1 MTAAPALQARS
12 PALATFLERGYF
24 EQASDFAAI
33 DADMTAGMVT
43 FYVGYDP
50 TGASLHA
57 GHLVQV
63 MAMRA
68 LQRCGHRPIVI
79 VGGGTGMVGD
89 PSGKNEA
96 RKLLTAAD
104 IATNSAAL
112 KAQLGLFLHFDT
124 GAPNDAVMLNNADWL
139 LELRYIDFL
148 REIGRHFTVNRMITV
163 KTYRDRLD
171 AEIPLSFLE
180 FNYQLLQAYDFLH
193 LYRHHG
199 CTLQFGGSD
208 QWGNMV
214 AGIELIRR
222 MTSDDHS
229 AQADH
234 ADHAATPHCLTLPL
248 LTTADGRKMGK
259 TERGAV
265 WLDAERLSPF
275 DYYQFWVGCDDRD
288 VAKYLRVFTELP
300 IATIAEWTQAEGAA
314 LNAAKARLAYE
325 ATRLLH
331 GKAAADQAETAAR
344 QAFGGG
350 DDWSAVPEVRAEQAE
365 LKLVDVVTLPGVD
378 AFKSRREAKQ
388 RIEQGAVKINGEP
401 ILDPAHVLRGAD
413 YEGGCLRLQAGKRTR
428 VRVYLASQGD
438 GAATPGDAAL

>member
-1 MTAAPALQARS
+1 MPTIALAPRS

-33 DADMTAGMVT
+33 DAAMVSGMVT

-57 GHLVQV
+57 GHLVQI

-68 LQRCGHRPIVI
+68 LQRCGHKPIVI
-79 VGGGTGMVGD
+79 VGGGTAMVGD
-89 PSGKNEA
+89 PSGKSET
-96 RKLLTAAD
+96 RKLLTPAEIDAN
-104 IATNSAAL
+104 AAAL
-112 KAQLGLFLHFDT
+112 RAQLGKFLHFDR
-124 GAPNDAVMLNNADWL
+124 GVANDAVIVNNADWL
-139 LELRYIDFL
+139 LKLHYIDFL
-148 REIGRHFTVNRMITV
+148 REIGRHFTVNRMVAV

-180 FNYQLLQAYDFLH
+180 FNYQLLQSYDFLH
-193 LYRHHG
+193 LFRHHG

-222 MTSDDHS
+222 MTPEGHDPDV
-229 AQADH
+229 A
-234 ADHAATPHCLTLPL
+234 HCLTLPL
-248 LTTADGRKMGK
+248 LTTADGKKMGK
-259 TERGAV
+259 TERGAI
-265 WLDAERLSPF
+265 WLAADRFSPF
-275 DYYQFWVGCDDRD
+275 DYFQFWIGVDDRD
-288 VAKYLRVFTELP
+288 VAKHLRIFTELP
-300 IATIAEWTQAEGAA
+300 IAEITELTQAGGAA

-331 GKAAADQAETAAR
+331 GQEAADNAQQASL

-350 DDWSAVPEVRAEQAE
+350 DDWSAVPSLALTVGEI
-365 LKLVDVVTLPGVD
+365 KLVDLATHDELD
-378 AFKSRREAKQ
+378 AFKSKREARQ

-401 ILDPAHVLRGAD
+401 CIDPNRVLTAAD
-413 YEGGCLRLQAGKRTR
+413 CHDGFLRLQAGKKTR
-428 VRVYLASQGD
+428 FRVSLA
-438 GAATPGDAAL
+438 AP

>member
-1 MTAAPALQARS
+1 MQAPPAQPPKS
-12 PALATFLERGYF
+12 PALTTFLERGYF

-33 DADMTAGMVT
+33 DAAMAAGMVT

-50 TGASLHA
+50 TGNSLHV

-68 LQRCGHRPIVI
+68 LQRAGHRPIVI
-79 VGGGTGMVGD
+79 VGGGTASVGD
-89 PSGKNEA
+89 PSGKSEA
-96 RKLLTAAD
+96 RKLLSRAEIEAN
-104 IATNSAAL
+104 AAAL
-112 KAQLGLFLHFDT
+112 RAQLARFLHFDS
-124 GAPNDAVMLNNADWL
+124 GAANDAVMLDNADWL
-139 LELRYIDFL
+139 LGLRYIDFL

-163 KTYRDRLD
+163 KTYRDRLE

-193 LYRHHG
+193 LFRNHG

-222 MTSDDHS
+222 MTPEGEPGT
-229 AQADH
+229 A
-234 ADHAATPHCLTLPL
+234 HCLTLPL
-248 LTTADGRKMGK
+248 LTTADGKKMGK

-265 WLDAERLSPF
+265 WLDPERLPPF
-275 DYYQFWVGCDDRD
+275 DYYQYWIGCDDRD
-288 VAKYLRVFTELP
+288 VAKLLRTFTELP
-300 IATIAEWTQAEGAA
+300 VAEIVALTQAEGAA

-331 GKAAADQAETAAR
+331 GQEAADTAQTAAR

-350 DDWSAVPEVRAEQAE
+350 DDWSAVPE
-365 LKLVDVVTLPGVD
+365 LDLVDPEIKLIDLVTHPELL
-378 AFKSRREAKQ
+378 AFKSKREARQ
-388 RIEQGAVKINGEP
+388 RIEQGAVKLNGEP
-401 ILDPAHVLRGAD
+401 CVDPNRVLGPADCGGA
-413 YEGGCLRLQAGKRTR
+413 YLRLQAGKKTR
-428 VRVYLASQGD
+428 VRVTFQG
-438 GAATPGDAAL
+438 

>member
-1 MTAAPALQARS
+1 MQVPPAHQPKS
-12 PALATFLERGYF
+12 PALTTFLERGYF

-33 DADMTAGMVT
+33 DAAMTAGMMT

-50 TGASLHA
+50 TGNSLHV

-68 LQRCGHRPIVI
+68 LQRAGHRPIVI
-79 VGGGTGMVGD
+79 VGGGTASVGD
-89 PSGKNEA
+89 PSGKSET
-96 RKLLTAAD
+96 RKLLSRAD
-104 IATNSAAL
+104 IEANAAGL
-112 KAQLGLFLHFDT
+112 KAQLGRFLHFDS
-124 GAPNDAVMLNNADWL
+124 GAPNDAVMLDNADWL

-148 REIGRHFTVNRMITV
+148 REIGRHFTINRMITV

-193 LYRHHG
+193 LFRHHG

-222 MTSDDHS
+222 MTPEGEPGT
-229 AQADH
+229 A
-234 ADHAATPHCLTLPL
+234 HCLTLPL
-248 LTTADGRKMGK
+248 LTTADGKKMGK

-265 WLDAERLSPF
+265 WLDPERLPPF
-275 DYYQFWVGCDDRD
+275 DYYQYWIGVDDRD
-288 VAKYLRVFTELP
+288 VGKLLRIFTELP
-300 IATIAEWTQAEGAA
+300 VAEIAALTQDGGAA

-331 GKAAADQAETAAR
+331 GQEAADTAQTAAR

-350 DDWSAVPEVRAEQAE
+350 EDWSAVPELNLE
-365 LKLVDVVTLPGVD
+365 LGEIKLIDLVTHPELL
-378 AFKSRREAKQ
+378 AFKSKREARQ
-388 RIEQGAVKINGEP
+388 RIEQGAVRINGELC
-401 ILDPAHVLRGAD
+401 IDPARVLTAADCGGA
-413 YEGGCLRLQAGKRTR
+413 YLRLQAGKKTR
-428 VRVYLASQGD
+428 VRV
-438 GAATPGDAAL
+438 ALLPV

>member
-1 MTAAPALQARS
+1 MTASPAPQARS

-33 DADMTAGMVT
+33 DADMASGTVT

-50 TGASLHA
+50 TGASLHV

-79 VGGGTGMVGD
+79 VGGGTAMVGD

-96 RKLLTAAD
+96 RKLLSAAD
-104 IATNSAAL
+104 IASNATAL
-112 KAQLGLFLHFDT
+112 KAQLGQFLHFDT
-124 GAPNDAVMLNNADWL
+124 GAPNDAVMLDNADWL

-148 REIGRHFTVNRMITV
+148 REIGRHFTVNRMVAV

-180 FNYQLLQAYDFLH
+180 FNYQLLQSYDFLH

-222 MTSDDHS
+222 MTPEGE
-229 AQADH
+229 
-234 ADHAATPHCLTLPL
+234 AATPHCLTLPL

-265 WLDAERLSPF
+265 WLDAERLPPF
-275 DYYQFWVGCDDRD
+275 DYYQFWIGCDDRD
-288 VAKYLRVFTELP
+288 VARYLRVFTELS
-300 IATIAEWTQAEGAA
+300 IAEITAMTQAEGAA
-314 LNAAKARLAYE
+314 LNAAKARLAHE

-331 GKAAADQAETAAR
+331 GKAAADQAEAAAR

-350 DDWSAVPEVRAEQAE
+350 DDWSAVPEHRAEVSE
-365 LKLVDVVTLPGVD
+365 LKLVDLVTLPGVD

-401 ILDPAHVLRGAD
+401 ILDPTTLLRGSD
-413 YEGGCLRLQAGKRTR
+413 FEGGCLRLQAGKRTR
-428 VRVYLASQGD
+428 IRVYLAS
-438 GAATPGDAAL
+438 T

>member
-1 MTAAPALQARS
+1 MPTPALAPRS

-33 DADMTAGMVT
+33 DAAMTAGMVT

-57 GHLVQV
+57 GHLVQI

-68 LQRCGHRPIVI
+68 LQRAGHRPIVL
-79 VGGGTGMVGD
+79 VGGGTAMVGD
-89 PSGKNEA
+89 PSGKTEA
-96 RKLLTAAD
+96 RRLLTTAE
-104 IATNSAAL
+104 IESNSAAL
-112 KAQLGLFLHFDT
+112 KAQLACFLHFDS
-124 GAPNDAVMLNNADWL
+124 GRQNDAVLVNNADWL
-139 LELRYIDFL
+139 LGLRYIDFL
-148 REIGRHFTVNRMITV
+148 REIGRHFTVNRMVAV

-180 FNYQLLQAYDFLH
+180 FNYQLLQSYDFLH
-193 LYRHHG
+193 LFRNNG

-222 MTSDDHS
+222 MTPEGREPDI
-229 AQADH
+229 A
-234 ADHAATPHCLTLPL
+234 HCLTLPL
-248 LTTADGRKMGK
+248 LTTADGKKMGK
-259 TERGAV
+259 TERGAI
-265 WLDAERLSPF
+265 WLAADRFSPF
-275 DYYQFWVGCDDRD
+275 DYYQFWISVDDRD
-288 VAKYLRVFTELP
+288 VAKHLRIFTELP
-300 IATIAEWTQAEGAA
+300 VAEIAGLTAAAGVA

-331 GKAAADQAETAAR
+331 GEEAADNAQRASQ

-350 DDWSAVPEVRAEQAE
+350 DDWSAVPSLALSATEI
-365 LKLVDVVTLPGVD
+365 KLVDLATHEALD
-378 AFKSRREAKQ
+378 TFKSKREARQ

-401 ILDPAHVLRGAD
+401 CVDPNRLLTVAD
-413 YEGGCLRLQAGKRTR
+413 CPDGFLRLQAGKKTR
-428 VRVYLASQGD
+428 FRVSLA
-438 GAATPGDAAL
+438 AP